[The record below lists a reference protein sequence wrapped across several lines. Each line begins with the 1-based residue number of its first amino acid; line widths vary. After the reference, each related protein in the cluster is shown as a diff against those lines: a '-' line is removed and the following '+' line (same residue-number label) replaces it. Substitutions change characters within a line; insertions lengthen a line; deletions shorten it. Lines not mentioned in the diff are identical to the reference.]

1 MIAALSAFGGAALI
15 ALLIL
20 LCSRLRR
27 RARRMHSTRY
37 GSRLSDEGMHGS
49 VQMGRAGP
57 FSDDQLESPQGYSY
71 RDQPP
76 RRPSRDG
83 TGDRC
88 ARARPLSAGRVRS
101 ATTAPAP
108 ERPER

>member
-1 MIAALSAFGGAALI
+1 MLKHVATTLKPIAWMIMVTSKNICFRIVPPG
-15 ALLIL
+15 
-20 LCSRLRR
+20 
-27 RARRMHSTRY
+27 
-37 GSRLSDEGMHGS
+37 